1 MFLAFLKALS
11 QLNDPAVRRPLW
23 LGVGLALVVFIVLW
37 ALVGLLLAKTTFF
50 TWGWLDSAAD
60 LLGGTMVAVLTW
72 FLFPGV
78 VSGLAAF
85 FLDGVAR
92 AVEARHYPGL
102 PPAPGTGLV
111 DAIIS
116 GLRFLAISVLLNLGL
131 LLFLFIPP
139 VFPFVF
145 YSANGYLLGREYFE
159 LVAERRFGSARARA
173 IRKAHRWQVFFS
185 GVVAAFM
192 LTLPVL
198 NLVAPVVATA
208 AMVHL
213 LQSWTAGAAE
223 TGGRKTSK
231 DEESEE

>member
-1 MFLAFLKALS
+1 MFKAFVKAFS
-11 QLNDPAVRRPLW
+11 QLSDPSVRRPLW
-23 LGVGLALVVFIVLW
+23 LGGGLAVVVFIALW
-37 ALVGLLLAKTTFF
+37 VAVGRLLTGTTLFA
-50 TWGWLDSAAD
+50 WGWLETAAD
-60 LLGGTMVAVLTW
+60 LFGGMAVAGLTW

-78 VSGLAAF
+78 VSGLAVF

-102 PPAPGTGLV
+102 PPAPGTGLG

-116 GLRFLAISVLLNLGL
+116 GLRFLGISVLLNLGL

-159 LVAERRFGSARARA
+159 LVAARRLGPARAARV
-173 IRKAHRWQVFFS
+173 RKAHRWRVFFS
-185 GVVAAFM
+185 GVGVTFL
-192 LTLPVL
+192 LTLPVV

-208 AMVHL
+208 VMVHL
-213 LQSWTAGAAE
+213 LQSWTGGDLAG
-223 TGGRKTSK
+223 
-231 DEESEE
+231 

>member
-37 ALVGLLLAKTTFF
+37 ALVGWLLTGTTLFA
-50 TWGWLDSAAD
+50 WGWLETIAD
-60 LLGGTMVAVLTW
+60 LFGGAMVAVLTW

-85 FLDGVAR
+85 FLDGVAT

-102 PPAPGTGLV
+102 SPAPGTRPV
-111 DAIIS
+111 DAAIS
-116 GLRFLAISVLLNLGL
+116 GLRFLGISILLNLVL
-131 LLFLFIPP
+131 LPFLFIPP

-145 YSANGYLLGREYFE
+145 YTANGYLLGREYFE
-159 LVAERRFGSARARA
+159 LVADRRFGPVQARS
-173 IRKAHRWQVFFS
+173 IRKAHRWRVFS
-185 GVVAAFM
+185 AGVVAAFL
-192 LTLPVL
+192 LTVPVA
-198 NLVAPVVATA
+198 NLFAPVVATA

-213 LQSWTAGAAE
+213 LQSWTAGGSGSGQ
-223 TGGRKTSK
+223 TGGASVG
-231 DEESEE
+231 

>member
-1 MFLAFLKALS
+1 MFQAFIKALS
-11 QLNDPAVRRPLW
+11 QLNDPAIRRPLW
-23 LGVGLALVVFIVLW
+23 LGGALAGLVFMVLW
-37 ALVGLLLAKTTFF
+37 ALAGWLLTATTLFA
-50 TWGWLDSAAD
+50 WGWLEVAAD
-60 LLGGTMVAVLTW
+60 LLGGTAVAMLTW

-78 VSGLAAF
+78 VSGFAAF

-102 PPAPGTGLV
+102 PPAPGMRAT

-116 GLRFLAISVLLNLGL
+116 GLRFLGISVLLNLGL
-131 LLFLFIPP
+131 LLFLLVPP

-159 LVAERRFGSARARA
+159 LVAARRLGPAQARRV
-173 IRKAHRWQVFFS
+173 RKAHRGRLFFA
-185 GVVAAFM
+185 GVGVTFL

-213 LQSWTAGAAE
+213 LQSWSGDVAG
-223 TGGRKTSK
+223 
-231 DEESEE
+231 

>member
-1 MFLAFLKALS
+1 MFWAFLKAIY

-23 LGVGLALVVFIVLW
+23 LGAGLAAVVFIVLW
-37 ALVGLLLAKTTFF
+37 ALVGWLLTGTTLFAR
-50 TWGWLDSAAD
+50 GWLETAAD
-60 LLGGTMVAVLTW
+60 LLGGTMVVGLTW

-85 FLDGVAR
+85 FLDGVAE

-102 PPAPGTGLV
+102 PPAPGTRQV
-111 DAIIS
+111 DAAIS
-116 GLRFLAISVLLNLGL
+116 GLRFLSISVSLNLGL
-131 LLFLFIPP
+131 LFFLFIPP

-159 LVAERRFGSARARA
+159 LVADRRLGPARARSV
-173 IRKAHRWQVFFS
+173 RKAHRWQVFFA
-185 GVVAAFM
+185 GVVAAFL

-198 NLVAPVVATA
+198 NLVAPLLATA

-213 LQSWTAGAAE
+213 LQSWTGATPKA
-223 TGGRKTSK
+223 KTRK
-231 DEESEE
+231 DEER